1 MSTEEYAVII
11 SGQRFTVTQD
21 QLESE
26 PGNYFATYFLGGFQE
41 ASENIR
47 EIKLQ
52 KDPLLFTLIQAHLRG
67 YDPFPIPDSFVPRY
81 MTKEGALKNLLK
93 DAEFFGLTRLESLI
107 REEMTALHERER
119 RSKIPGQRVYQYW
132 VGYILHFF
140 IVSEI

>member
-1 MSTEEYAVII
+1 MSAKEYTII
-11 SGQRFTVTQD
+11 ITSQKFTVTQD

-26 PGNYFATYFLGGFQE
+26 PGNYFATYFLGEFQE
-41 ASENIR
+41 ASNNIR

-67 YDPFPIPDSFVPRY
+67 YDPFPIPDSFVPQY

-93 DAEFFGLTRLESLI
+93 DAEFFGLVRLENLI
-107 REEMTALHERER
+107 REEMTALYERER

-132 VGYILHFF
+132 VGYVLHFF
-140 IVSEI
+140 NVSEI